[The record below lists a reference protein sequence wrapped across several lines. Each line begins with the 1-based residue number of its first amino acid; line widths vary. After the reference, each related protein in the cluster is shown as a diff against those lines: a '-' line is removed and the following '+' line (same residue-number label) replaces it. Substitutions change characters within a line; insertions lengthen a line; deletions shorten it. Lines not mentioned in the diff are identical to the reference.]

1 MKRLIIAFAATA
13 ALAVLA
19 PSQPAHANG
28 SGVAAGLI
36 GGLAAGTIIGAAVAQ
51 PRYYYYEPAPVVV
64 EGPPPGAPVASGCY
78 WTRGA
83 PVWDGWRGVWVRP
96 RVQVCD

>member
-1 MKRLIIAFAATA
+1 MKRLIIALAAAT
-13 ALAVLA
+13 LLTVLA
-19 PSQPAHANG
+19 PSQPAKANG

-51 PRYYYYEPAPVVV
+51 PRYYYYQPAPGVV
-64 EGPPPGAPVASGCY
+64 EGPPSGAHVSAGWY
-78 WTRGA
+78 WSRGA
-83 PVWDGWRGVWVRP
+83 TVWEGWRGIWVRP

>member
-1 MKRLIIAFAATA
+1 MKRLIIAFAAAA

-51 PRYYYYEPAPVVV
+51 PRYYYYEPAPV
-64 EGPPPGAPVASGCY
+64 ASGCY